1 MKKSLLLT
9 YGIFL
14 FLNSEVKIED
24 CTSIKSDKK
33 RLACYDYLLTGKS
46 QIMEKET
53 PILINQD
60 IKQNNQ
66 ISDEKN
72 FGLSKRQVEQNASFN
87 STVSLMS
94 SILDV
99 FDTNS
104 GKTRFKLKNNQT
116 WESQS
121 PIPERKSSFRKKTDI
136 IIQEANMGGFW
147 MISKKNDRRIKVR
160 RIS

>member
-14 FLNSEVKIED
+14 FLHSEVKIED

-53 PILINQD
+53 STLIDQD

-104 GKTRFKLKNNQT
+104 GNPQYLREKARLEKRQ
-116 WESQS
+116 
-121 PIPERKSSFRKKTDI
+121 I
-136 IIQEANMGGFW
+136 
-147 MISKKNDRRIKVR
+147 
-160 RIS
+160 